1 MAISM
6 RELNDALKKKYY
18 DMIEE
23 LAAAKEFDALRV
35 PLTDSSESV
44 AYKIAIPELD
54 AENNEKT
61 VIISITVPTGGR
73 DGQEYDLYG
82 EHDRYLYNVKQNEEK
97 KAAREAEKAR
107 KEAERERKKKAKEV
121 PKKEEKA

>member
-23 LAAAKEFDALRV
+23 LAKEKEFDALRV

-54 AENNEKT
+54 SENNEKT

-97 KAAREAEKAR
+97 KAAREAESARRRQRKCQRRKRRRKAFFF
-107 KEAERERKKKAKEV
+107 
-121 PKKEEKA
+121 

>member
-121 PKKEEKA
+121 PKKEKEA

>member
-82 EHDRYLYNVKQNEEK
+82 EHDRYLYNVKQNEGK

-121 PKKEEKA
+121 PKKEKEA

>member
-107 KEAERERKKKAKEV
+107 KEAERERKKKSKEV
-121 PKKEEKA
+121 PKKEA

>member
-23 LAAAKEFDALRV
+23 LAAEKEFDALRV

>member
-1 MAISM
+1 MAKSM
-6 RELNDALKKKYY
+6 KELNDGLKKKYY

>member
-23 LAAAKEFDALRV
+23 LAKEKEFDALRV

-54 AENNEKT
+54 SENNEKT

-82 EHDRYLYNVKQNEEK
+82 EHDRYLYNVKQSEEK

-121 PKKEEKA
+121 PKKEKEA